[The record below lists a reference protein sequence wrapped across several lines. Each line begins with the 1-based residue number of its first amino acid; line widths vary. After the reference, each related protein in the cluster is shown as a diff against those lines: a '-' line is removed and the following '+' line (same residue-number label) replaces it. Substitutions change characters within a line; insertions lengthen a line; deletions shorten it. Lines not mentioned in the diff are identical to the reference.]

1 MAFGR
6 GSAFSLVLA
15 LMVARTP
22 LAAQGAV
29 SGQVSVLEKP
39 GETGADLSNTVIYLE
54 LPAGVKFKAKPS
66 HAVITMHAREFVPH
80 VTIVTVGSTVQFVNQ
95 DPFQHNAFS
104 NTASGTFDFGLSDR
118 GTTVEQVLRRAG
130 IFPVFCNIHARM
142 SAFVLV
148 LGTPYFTQA
157 GSDGRFSLA
166 TVPAG
171 AYMLHVWNEKGG
183 EFTRALA
190 VTAAGA
196 NDVSVQ
202 LDARG
207 FQRVAHKNKF
217 GQDYTSAGGDRY

>member
-1 MAFGR
+1 MALGR

-22 LAAQGAV
+22 LGAQGAV

-39 GETGADLSNTVIYLE
+39 GSAATDLSNSVISLE
-54 LPAGVKFKAKPS
+54 PPAGTKLKMKPS

-80 VTIVTVGSTVQFVNQ
+80 VTVLTVGGTVQFQNQ

-104 NTASGTFDFGLSDR
+104 NSTAGTFDFGLSDR

-130 IFPVFCNIHARM
+130 VFQVFCNIHARM

-166 TVPAG
+166 AVPAG

-183 EFTRALA
+183 EASRALT
-190 VTAAGA
+190 VSAAGA
-196 NDVSVQ
+196 SDVSVQ

-207 FQRVAHKNKF
+207 YQRVAHKNKF
-217 GQDYTSAGGDRY
+217 GQDYSAGGDRY